1 VNAEIR
7 RHGSINRRPKQPGD
21 SAPLWAL
28 QAQAERGRTAYIIVR
43 KPAQFEPQIKRIEM
57 PSLFRFLLVIGVLVG
72 LCYGAIYA
80 LATFV
85 EPTSREMTVT
95 VPRDVLNK
103 PR

>member
-1 VNAEIR
+1 
-7 RHGSINRRPKQPGD
+7 
-21 SAPLWAL
+21 
-28 QAQAERGRTAYIIVR
+28 
-43 KPAQFEPQIKRIEM
+43 M